1 MKKIILQLLSIL
13 LLLGNVVCDLPPEDD
28 LKNCVDEYN
37 LNDLLE
43 APEELTIGKN
53 QFFLDTYMWRDFMP
67 ISPPNGQPLIAVV
80 WLFEKDSLIISETLE
95 LNHMWVINNNDIWEG
110 DLKDEGNSEQ
120 QRYRIVRVARDGP
133 KWEPNIYVDVVV
145 LVKSDGN
152 KCALIKA
159 NNQIIHRTD

>member
-1 MKKIILQLLSIL
+1 MQKTEFTINQSTTNYIQS
-13 LLLGNVVCDLPPEDD
+13 
-28 LKNCVDEYN
+28 
-37 LNDLLE
+37 
-43 APEELTIGKN
+43 LTSAN
-53 QFFLDTYMWRDFMP
+53 
-67 ISPPNGQPLIAVV
+67 
-80 WLFEKDSLIISETLE
+80 
-95 LNHMWVINNNDIWEG
+95 INNNDIWEG
-110 DLKDEGNSEQ
+110 DLKDEGHSEQ